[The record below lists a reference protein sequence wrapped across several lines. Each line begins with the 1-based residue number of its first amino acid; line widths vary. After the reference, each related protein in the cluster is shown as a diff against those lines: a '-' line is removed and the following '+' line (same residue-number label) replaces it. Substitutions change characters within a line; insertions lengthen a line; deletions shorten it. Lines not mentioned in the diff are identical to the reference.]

1 MKVVLL
7 DTSYPICSRNIKIVQ
22 SIAKEFP
29 KAEIHQVG
37 WNRVGRRINDDNP
50 LLHIYP
56 KLSSLGKPW
65 AKARDLWGYRNFA
78 CSIIK
83 EVNPDVVIASHWDTL
98 ILVPHL
104 DRKRQKL
111 VYENL
116 DIPTGRFR
124 ILIRF
129 LEKMALRHTDLII
142 HASRFFKDLYPQ
154 TIKQFVLENKPSFPI
169 EKTNDNSITH
179 QPLRIVYIGSIRYK
193 EILFNLIDA
202 VRNDTRFHLTLHG
215 RGPELEDVRTYATGI
230 ENVEMTGNFD
240 YKDLVSK
247 YTDADVVWAVYPN
260 KDFNVKYAISNK
272 FHESIHLRIPGVF
285 AKETMLGQYVQQ
297 KNIGLVVDPYNSYEI
312 KSLFS
317 KIANGDIDLQE
328 IRENLEQIAL
338 KQTSWEDDF
347 KPILNF
353 IRNETRN

>member
-22 SIAKEFP
+22 SIAGEFP

-37 WNRVGRRINDDNP
+37 WNRVGRCVNEDNP

-56 KLSSLGKPW
+56 KHSSLGKPW
-65 AKARDLWGYRNFA
+65 IKARDLWGYRNFA

-83 EVNPDVVIASHWDTL
+83 KVNPDIVIASHWDTL
-98 ILVPHL
+98 ILVPRL

-111 VYENL
+111 IYENL

-124 ILIRF
+124 HFIRL
-129 LEKMALRHTDLII
+129 LEKLALKRTDLII
-142 HASRFFKDLYPQ
+142 HASRFFKNLYPQ
-154 TIKQFVLENKPSFPI
+154 SIPQIVLENKPSFPI
-169 EKTNDNSITH
+169 ERTNDNSVIH

-202 VRNDTRFHLTLHG
+202 IRNDDRFLLTLHG
-215 RGPELEDVRTYATGI
+215 RGPELEDVRAYSARI
-230 ENVEMTGNFD
+230 KNVIMTGNFD
-240 YKDLVSK
+240 YKDLIGK

-260 KDFNVKYAISNK
+260 KDFNVRYAISNK
-272 FHESIHLRIPGVF
+272 FHESIYLRIPCIF
-285 AKETMLGQYVQQ
+285 AQNTMLGQYVQQ
-297 KNIGLVVDPYNSYEI
+297 NNIGLIVNPYDSQEI

-317 KIANGDIDLQE
+317 KIVNGNINLIE
-328 IRENLEQIAL
+328 IRKNMERMEL
-338 KQTSWEDDF
+338 KQTSWEEDF
-347 KPILNF
+347 KPILDF
-353 IRNETRN
+353 IRNATEH

>member
-1 MKVVLL
+1 MKIVLL

-22 SIAKEFP
+22 SLMQAFP

-37 WNRVGRRINDDNP
+37 WNRVGRCVNDDNP

-56 KLSSLGKPW
+56 KLSSLGSPW

-83 EVNPDVVIASHWDTL
+83 KVNPDIVIASHWDTL
-98 ILVPHL
+98 ILVPRL

-111 VYENL
+111 IYENL

-124 ILIRF
+124 HFIRL
-129 LEKMALRHTDLII
+129 LEKLALKRTDLII
-142 HASRFFKDLYPQ
+142 HASRFFKNLYPQ
-154 TIKQFVLENKPSFPI
+154 SIPQIVLENKPSFPI
-169 EKTNDNSITH
+169 ERTNDNSVIH

-202 VRNDTRFHLTLHG
+202 IKNDERFLLTLHG
-215 RGPELEDVRTYATGI
+215 RGPELEDVRAYSLGI
-230 ENVEMTGNFD
+230 KNVNMTGNFD
-240 YKDLVSK
+240 YKDLASK

-272 FHESIHLRIPGVF
+272 FHESIYLRIPCIF
-285 AKETMLGQYVQQ
+285 AQNTMLGQYVQQ
-297 KNIGLVVDPYNSYEI
+297 NNIGMVVNPYNSHDI
-312 KSLFS
+312 NFLFS
-317 KIANGDIDLQE
+317 QIVNGKINLLKM
-328 IRENLEQIAL
+328 RENMEQMSL
-338 KQTSWEDDF
+338 NQTSWEEDF
-347 KPILNF
+347 EPLLNF
-353 IRNETRN
+353 VRNETQY

>member
-7 DTSYPICSRNIKIVQ
+7 DTSYPICSRNIKIVD
-22 SIAKEFP
+22 SIMKELP

-37 WNRVGRRINDDNP
+37 WNRVGRPINDNNP
-50 LLHIYP
+50 LLHVYP

-83 EVNPDVVIASHWDTL
+83 EVNPDIVIASHWDTL

-111 VYENL
+111 IYENL

-124 ILIRF
+124 IFIKF
-129 LEKMALRHTDLII
+129 LERVALRHTDLII
-142 HASRFFKDLYPQ
+142 HASRFFKNLYPQ
-154 TIKQFVLENKPSFPI
+154 TIDQIVLENKPSFRI
-169 EKTNDNSITH
+169 ERTNDNPIIH
-179 QPLRIVYIGSIRYK
+179 QPLRIAYIGSIRYK

-202 VRNDTRFHLTLHG
+202 VKNDTRFHLALHG

-230 ENVEMTGNFD
+230 ENLEMTGNFD
-240 YKDLVSK
+240 YKDLVCK
-247 YTDADVVWAVYPN
+247 YTDADVIWAVYPS

-272 FHESIHLRIPGVF
+272 FHESIYLRIPCVF
-285 AKETMLGQYVQQ
+285 AEETMLGQYVQHN
-297 KNIGLVVDPYNSYEI
+297 NIGLVVDPYNSNEI

-317 KIANGDIDLQE
+317 RIVNGDINLQE
-328 IRENLEQIAL
+328 IRKNLEHIAF

-347 KPILNF
+347 KPVLNF
-353 IRNETRN
+353 IKK